1 MKRIVMV
8 IAVAVLLAVGGFF
21 GWRYFNDVY
30 LPNKQ
35 ITDTEQEQREYFEKL
50 KPDSVPQSNDA
61 EQDVSEAPSL
71 EKLEAANSEAV
82 GWITIDGTV
91 IDYPVVQAEDNDFYL
106 EHGVDGQ
113 YNNGLGCPFLDYR
126 CDGDFSGFNSI
137 IYAHHIQG
145 YQALFSD
152 ITLFG
157 DRAFMEQHYAGTLIT
172 KKDARKVRFFAYLL
186 IPNPSFVFNTDFD
199 DRDGRDAY
207 LDEIFENAEYT
218 SAYTLEELKK
228 NDNLRLLL
236 LSTCA
241 YEFRN
246 ARGVLV
252 GVIE

>member
-126 CDGDFSGFNSI
+126 CDGDFSKFKPAVEALHRADSLYMDVVKGDTNGDGVVDI
-137 IYAHHIQG
+137 IDA
-145 YQALFSD
+145 
-152 ITLFG
+152 
-157 DRAFMEQHYAGTLIT
+157 TLIQMLAADKIT
-172 KKDARKVRFFAYLL
+172 
-186 IPNPSFVFNTDFD
+186 SFD
-199 DRDGRDAY
+199 
-207 LDEIFENAEYT
+207 
-218 SAYTLEELKK
+218 
-228 NDNLRLLL
+228 
-236 LSTCA
+236 
-241 YEFRN
+241 
-246 ARGVLV
+246 
-252 GVIE
+252 

>member
-21 GWRYFNDVY
+21 GWRYFNDV
-30 LPNKQ
+30 
-35 ITDTEQEQREYFEKL
+35 
-50 KPDSVPQSNDA
+50 
-61 EQDVSEAPSL
+61 
-71 EKLEAANSEAV
+71 
-82 GWITIDGTV
+82 
-91 IDYPVVQAEDNDFYL
+91 PVVQAEDNDFYL

-186 IPNPSFVFNTDFD
+186 IPNPSLVFNTDFD

>member
-126 CDGDFSGFNSI
+126 CDGDFSG
-137 IYAHHIQG
+137 
-145 YQALFSD
+145 
-152 ITLFG
+152 
-157 DRAFMEQHYAGTLIT
+157 
-172 KKDARKVRFFAYLL
+172 
-186 IPNPSFVFNTDFD
+186 
-199 DRDGRDAY
+199 
-207 LDEIFENAEYT
+207 
-218 SAYTLEELKK
+218 
-228 NDNLRLLL
+228 
-236 LSTCA
+236 
-241 YEFRN
+241 
-246 ARGVLV
+246 RG
-252 GVIE
+252 IR

>member
-1 MKRIVMV
+1 
-8 IAVAVLLAVGGFF
+8 
-21 GWRYFNDVY
+21 
-30 LPNKQ
+30 
-35 ITDTEQEQREYFEKL
+35 
-50 KPDSVPQSNDA
+50 
-61 EQDVSEAPSL
+61 
-71 EKLEAANSEAV
+71 
-82 GWITIDGTV
+82 
-91 IDYPVVQAEDNDFYL
+91 
-106 EHGVDGQ
+106 
-113 YNNGLGCPFLDYR
+113 
-126 CDGDFSGFNSI
+126 
-137 IYAHHIQG
+137 
-145 YQALFSD
+145 
-152 ITLFG
+152 
-157 DRAFMEQHYAGTLIT
+157 MEQHYAGTLIT

-186 IPNPSFVFNTDFD
+186 IPNPSFAFNTDFD